1 MLLDEIFE
9 WFKGAIVAVS
19 QGDTPEEPTPRV
31 ASSIF
36 ALVVLVKLA
45 SFFIVSQFLW
55 PMVVPNVFSGA
66 KSNPGFLNLVGLV
79 VIYYLLFPSKCPPCE
94 CTSSVGGQTRSAGDA
109 STVLEIVNDGGCC
122 FHQSGP
128 PASAPV
134 RSAARREARATRR
147 RCSRSSTTAPRHSLG
162 DQLISLA
169 NKKVT
174 A

>member
-36 ALVVLVKLA
+36 ALVVLVRLA

-79 VIYYLLFPSKCPPCE
+79 VIYYLLFPSKWSPCE
-94 CTSSVGGQTRSAGDA
+94 CTSSVGGQT
-109 STVLEIVNDGGCC
+109 
-122 FHQSGP
+122 
-128 PASAPV
+128 
-134 RSAARREARATRR
+134 
-147 RCSRSSTTAPRHSLG
+147 
-162 DQLISLA
+162 
-169 NKKVT
+169 
-174 A
+174 

>member
-79 VIYYLLFPSKCPPCE
+79 VIYYLLFPSKCPP
-94 CTSSVGGQTRSAGDA
+94 
-109 STVLEIVNDGGCC
+109 
-122 FHQSGP
+122 
-128 PASAPV
+128 ASAPV
-134 RSAARREARATRR
+134 RSNTPEILVPTGNDINHLRKTNPAKTFVNVVDGAASFTRR
-147 RCSRSSTTAPRHSLG
+147 STYQPREQEGHCHLRSFKASTGTRRSSP
-162 DQLISLA
+162 
-169 NKKVT
+169 
-174 A
+174 